1 MDFHK
6 IFYEVASKPY
16 DRARQWKQETSQKII
31 GYFCSYTPEEIIHA
45 AGALPFRIFG
55 GEVSIAKAD
64 GHLQAYCCSLAKGGL
79 EEALAGRLSF
89 LDGTVF
95 SHTCDTMQRLSDIW
109 RLNLGFPVHFDVVLP
124 AKLNSESSFDYMA
137 AILRKFKNDLA
148 RALGI
153 EITDD
158 RLRES
163 IGLYNQIRKVLQEI
177 YVLRSENPGI
187 VSGSNVYEI
196 MKAAMVM
203 DRAEFLAS
211 VTKFLSEVK
220 QEQNAT
226 GKSRSK
232 RIILTGGICNHPDIY
247 SILEESGGA
256 VIWDDLCTGA
266 RYFDGQ
272 MDETID
278 PIEAIARR
286 YFERMICPTKHRD
299 NACRGENL
307 VKIAKEKQADGVIF
321 LFLKFCDPHAFDYP
335 YLKEYLDR
343 EGVPNML
350 LEIEGQIPAEGQL
363 RTRVEAFVEML

>member
-6 IFYEVASKPY
+6 IFHEVAVKPY

-31 GYFCSYTPEEIIHA
+31 GYFCSYTPEEIIQA

-55 GEVSIAKAD
+55 GEVSIARAD

-79 EEALAGRLSF
+79 EEALAGRLGF

-95 SHTCDTMQRLSDIW
+95 PHTCDTMQRLSDIW
-109 RLNLGFPVHFDVVLP
+109 RLNAGFPFHFDVVLP
-124 AKLNSESSFDYMA
+124 ANLNSESSFQYFVD
-137 AILRKFKNDLA
+137 ILHKFKRDLA
-148 RALGI
+148 RALGL

-163 IGLYNQIRKVLQEI
+163 IHLYNQIRKSVEEI
-177 YVLRSENPGI
+177 YLLRSENPAI
-187 VSGSNVYEI
+187 ISGREIYEM

-211 VTKFLSEVK
+211 VSKFLSEVK

-226 GKSRSK
+226 GKSRNK

-247 SILEESGGA
+247 SVLEECGGA
-256 VIWDDLCTGA
+256 VIWDDLCTGT
-266 RYFDGQ
+266 RYFNGQ

-278 PIEAIARR
+278 PIEAIAGR

-350 LEIEGQIPAEGQL
+350 LEVEGQISATGQL
-363 RTRVEAFVEML
+363 RTRVEAFLEML